1 MWSHVRN
8 QIIVN
13 ESEKL
18 VRAELLFYF
27 TFQMFFVNLFNIFN
41 QSNVMNSYERLGK
54 DTIGGDKLWKEI

>member
-1 MWSHVRN
+1 MWSHVGN

-41 QSNVMNSYERLGK
+41 QSNVMNSYERIGK